1 MIRLIDVTKRFGK
14 RLVLDNVSLEIK
26 RGETLVIIGQSGI
39 GKTVTLR
46 HIGGLLDPD
55 EGEVWVDS
63 DRMDFADDKRKERLR
78 SKMGFLFQ
86 SGALLNWLSV
96 KDNVALPLIERKLC
110 KPNQVESLVEETL
123 DSLQLLDAKDK
134 MISEI
139 SGGMK
144 KRAGLARALVS
155 KPEIILY
162 DEPTSG
168 LDPVMSSLI
177 NRIIRKLQKEYS
189 VTSVVVTHDMKS
201 AYEIGDRIAMLFNA
215 KIIQCATPDEIRQ
228 TNNPIVRQFIEGL
241 LEGPINAEKQ

>member
-1 MIRLIDVTKRFGK
+1 MINLVNVTKRFGD
-14 RLVLDNVSLEIK
+14 RIVLDNVSISVK

-55 EGEVWVDS
+55 RGEVWVDS
-63 DRMDFADDKRKERLR
+63 ERMDYSNAKTKERLR

-96 KDNVALPLIERKLC
+96 KENVALPLIERKLC
-110 KPNQVESLVEETL
+110 HPSKVNGIVDEIL
-123 DSLQLLDAKDK
+123 DSLLLLDAKDK

-155 KPEIILY
+155 RPEIILY

-177 NRIIRKLQKEYS
+177 NRIIRRLQKEYS
-189 VTSVVVTHDMKS
+189 VTSVVVTHDMNS
-201 AYEIGDRIAMLFNA
+201 AYEIGDRIAMLYNA
-215 KIIQCATPDEIRQ
+215 KILQCAPPEEIKN
-228 TNNPIVRQFIEGL
+228 TKDPIVRQFIEGL
-241 LEGPINAEKQ
+241 LDGPINAEKQ